1 MADEAL
7 GAGDPEAAIGYFD
20 RALDMASGE
29 PHPPHAELWC
39 RRAEVVLAVD
49 RIDDAIRSLEN
60 CIEWTEGDPGL
71 EDLRIMADERIRD
84 LSSGAP

>member
-1 MADEAL
+1 
-7 GAGDPEAAIGYFD
+7 
-20 RALDMASGE
+20 MASGE